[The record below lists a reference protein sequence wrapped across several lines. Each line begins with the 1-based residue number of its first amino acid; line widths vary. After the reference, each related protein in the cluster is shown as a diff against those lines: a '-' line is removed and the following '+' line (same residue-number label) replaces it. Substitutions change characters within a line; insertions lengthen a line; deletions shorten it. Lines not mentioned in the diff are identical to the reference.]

1 MPGYASYCAAK
12 AAVNNLTRYTARELG
27 EYGINVNAVAPGEIL
42 TALTYQGQSSEEVEK
57 KLKNSRAM
65 TMVKRI
71 GEPKDVAFL
80 VLFLASDES
89 TFIAG
94 ETISVDGGRIDRM

>member
-1 MPGYASYCAAK
+1 
-12 AAVNNLTRYTARELG
+12 
-27 EYGINVNAVAPGEIL
+27 
-42 TALTYQGQSSEEVEK
+42 
-57 KLKNSRAM
+57 M

-71 GEPKDVAFL
+71 GEPKDVASL

-89 TFIAG
+89 TFIVG